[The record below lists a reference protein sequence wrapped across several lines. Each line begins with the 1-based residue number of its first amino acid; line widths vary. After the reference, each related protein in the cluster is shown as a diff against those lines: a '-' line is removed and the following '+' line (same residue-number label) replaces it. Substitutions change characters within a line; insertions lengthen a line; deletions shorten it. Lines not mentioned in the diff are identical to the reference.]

1 MNIINHTGSVVN
13 STTTAMP
20 NQFKYHFF
28 CTGKEKEITDCSL
41 SDREVSSNLCNGNMV
56 ATLLCDT
63 GDTKLHMYCVLY
75 TLVAIIT
82 FYYRDSLISN
92 TAHTQSYQQ

>member
-1 MNIINHTGSVVN
+1 MN

-41 SDREVSSNLCNGNMV
+41 SDRVVDDSLCDGSIV
-56 ATLLCDT
+56 ATLFCDT
-63 GDTKLHMYCVLY
+63 GDTKLHICTVC
-75 TLVAIIT
+75 
-82 FYYRDSLISN
+82 
-92 TAHTQSYQQ
+92 

>member
-1 MNIINHTGSVVN
+1 MN

-28 CTGKEKEITDCSL
+28 CTGKEIEITDCSL
-41 SDREVSSNLCNGNMV
+41 SDREVSSNLCDGNMV
-56 ATLLCDT
+56 ATLFCDT
-63 GDTKLHMYCVLY
+63 GDIKLHIIMYCVLY

-82 FYYRDSLISN
+82 FLLQG
-92 TAHTQSYQQ
+92 QSHLQHSSHSELSAVVQ